1 MFAAFE
7 HSTLGGLL
15 VYAALAARGSVAAKL
30 MRQLQLNANR
40 ILQLS
45 DSQLFELFCNLYA

>member
-30 MRQLQLNANR
+30 TRQLQLNANR